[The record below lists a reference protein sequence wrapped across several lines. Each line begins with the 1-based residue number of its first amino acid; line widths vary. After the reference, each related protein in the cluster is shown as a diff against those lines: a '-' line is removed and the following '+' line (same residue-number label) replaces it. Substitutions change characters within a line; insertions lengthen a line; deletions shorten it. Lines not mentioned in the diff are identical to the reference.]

1 MIDTNVSLGM
11 WPWMDF
17 SSVTAQNLDA
27 QLESE
32 GITEAWVSAAE
43 SILFPD
49 PDVPDDRLLA
59 ALRPHPRLV
68 PVKTINLARGNWR
81 ESLDR
86 AVGPLGMR
94 LVKIYPNY
102 HQYSLNGSEATEFA
116 AQLVARGIPLLI
128 ALRVEDERNHYP
140 LMKVAPVPVQ
150 EIVTL
155 ANIHPDL
162 NVLVLGAQVGEIA
175 TLTAGA
181 GNVYCDM
188 AFAET
193 GNVMERLLAAAPAG
207 RIVFGSHTPFFYTRA
222 AINKLRG
229 GGLDQETLRAI
240 TEGNAR
246 ALSRSAFSTRKLRQ
260 G

>member
-27 QLESE
+27 RLEGE
-32 GITEAWVSAAE
+32 GIAEAWVSAAE

-86 AVGPLGMR
+86 AVGRLGMR

-102 HQYSLNGSEATEFA
+102 HQYSLNGPEATEFA
-116 AQLVARGIPLLI
+116 ALLAAKGIPLLI

-140 LMKVAPVPVQ
+140 LMKVAPVSVQ
-150 EIVTL
+150 EIVML

-162 NVLVLGAQVGEIA
+162 NILVLCAQVGEIA

-193 GNVMERLLAAAPAG
+193 GNVMERLLAVAPAG
-207 RIVFGSHTPFFYTRA
+207 RIVFGSNTPFFYTRA

-246 ALSRSAFSTRKLRQ
+246 ALSRSAFSTRSQ
-260 G
+260 W